1 MPAAIQQRFNDT
13 ASGEKITGLSWQES
27 LTRSTR
33 ALAAL
38 PG

>member
-1 MPAAIQQRFNDT
+1 MPAAIQPRFNVA
-13 ASGEKITGLSWQES
+13 ASGEKITGLPWQES

-33 ALAAL
+33 VLAAL